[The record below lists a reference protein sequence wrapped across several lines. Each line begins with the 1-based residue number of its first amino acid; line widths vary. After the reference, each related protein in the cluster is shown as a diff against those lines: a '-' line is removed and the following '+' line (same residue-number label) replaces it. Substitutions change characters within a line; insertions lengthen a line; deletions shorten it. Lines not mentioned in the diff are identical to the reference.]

1 MGTVTAQEIFRAI
14 DEGMAE
20 ISSKLASGEL
30 DGSGRYWTD
39 EELASG
45 AAKDG
50 KLDPVPFHGQGKKS
64 GAV

>member
-1 MGTVTAQEIFRAI
+1 MTSAEFFKAI

-20 ISSKLASGEL
+20 VSAKLASGEL

-45 AAKDG
+45 IASDG
-50 KLDPVPFHGQGKKS
+50 KLSPIPIDPAPHN
-64 GAV
+64 

>member
-1 MGTVTAQEIFRAI
+1 VETMTTQEIFKAI

-20 ISSKLASGEL
+20 IPRKLASGEL

-39 EELASG
+39 EELPSG

-50 KLDPVPFHGQGKKS
+50 KLDPVPIDKVGE
-64 GAV
+64 

>member
-1 MGTVTAQEIFRAI
+1 MTAQERFKAI

-20 ISSKLASGEL
+20 IAGKLASGEI

-45 AAKDG
+45 VAKDG
-50 KLDPVPFHGQGKKS
+50 KLNPVPVEDQTGR
-64 GAV
+64 

>member
-1 MGTVTAQEIFRAI
+1 MTVQEIFKAI

-20 ISSKLASGEL
+20 IAGKLASGEL

-45 AAKDG
+45 LVKDG
-50 KLDPVPFHGQGKKS
+50 KLEPVLVKDRTEK
-64 GAV
+64 